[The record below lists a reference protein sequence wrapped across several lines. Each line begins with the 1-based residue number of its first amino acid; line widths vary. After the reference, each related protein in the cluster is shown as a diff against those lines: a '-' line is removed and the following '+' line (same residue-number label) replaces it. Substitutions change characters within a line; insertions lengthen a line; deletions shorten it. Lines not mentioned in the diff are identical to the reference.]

1 MDRQTTKTTAGNAAV
16 SKDKAQAQATAKQPD
31 GATMPAAQHGGAEKG
46 APGRLLSLDALRGFD
61 MVFIMGGAALLA
73 ALAQWLPCPFTHA
86 LAAQMDHVEW
96 HGLRHHDTIFPLFLF
111 IAGISFP
118 FSLAKQ
124 RADGKSE
131 GAVHW
136 KVVRRGLTLVALGI
150 IYNGL
155 LSHWDLTQA
164 RYASVLGRIGLAWMF
179 AALIY
184 LHAGW
189 RRRALYTAAL
199 LVGYWLL
206 LRFVPAPD
214 GGGADI
220 YSAQGSLTGYIDRL
234 LLPGKIYYGNL
245 DPEGILGTMPAIA
258 TALLGMLTGD
268 WVRLKRQGLTPS
280 RKAAWMAIA
289 AVALLAAGLLWSLDF
304 PINKKLWT
312 SSFVLVVA
320 AYSLGLFALFYY
332 IIDVRGHR
340 RWTLFFTVIG
350 LNSITIYLAQK
361 FIDFHF
367 TVDKLFGGLIRL
379 TPEAAQPFFT
389 AAAYIAV
396 CWTFLYILY
405 RLRIFLKV

>member
-1 MDRQTTKTTAGNAAV
+1 MKSESTTNATASAPQTTT
-16 SKDKAQAQATAKQPD
+16 SR
-31 GATMPAAQHGGAEKG
+31 
-46 APGRLLSLDALRGFD
+46 RLLSLDALRGFD

-73 ALAQWLPCPFTHA
+73 ALAQWLPCPFTEE
-86 LAAQMDHVEW
+86 LARQMDHVEW
-96 HGLRHHDTIFPLFLF
+96 HGLQHPDTIFPLFLF

-124 RADGKSE
+124 QQDGRSS
-131 GAVHW
+131 AATHW

-155 LSHWDLTQA
+155 LSHWNLADA

-179 AALIY
+179 AALIF
-184 LHAGW
+184 LHTDW
-189 RRRALYTAAL
+189 RRRALSAAVL

-214 GGGADI
+214 GGGADV

-234 LLPGKIYYGNL
+234 LLPGTIYYGNL
-245 DPEGILGTMPAIA
+245 DPEGILGTVPAIA
-258 TALLGMLTGD
+258 TALLGMLTGE
-268 WVRLKRQGLTPS
+268 WVRLERPGLTPS
-280 RKAAWMAIA
+280 KKAAGMAVA

-312 SSFVLVVA
+312 SSFVLVEA
-320 AYSLGLFALFYY
+320 AYSLLLFALFYY
-332 IIDVRGHR
+332 VIDVRGHR
-340 RWTLFFTVIG
+340 RWTFFFTVIG

-367 TVDKLFGGLIRL
+367 TADKLFGGLIRL
-379 TPEAAQPFFT
+379 LPETSQPFFA

-405 RLRIFLKV
+405 RQRIFLKV